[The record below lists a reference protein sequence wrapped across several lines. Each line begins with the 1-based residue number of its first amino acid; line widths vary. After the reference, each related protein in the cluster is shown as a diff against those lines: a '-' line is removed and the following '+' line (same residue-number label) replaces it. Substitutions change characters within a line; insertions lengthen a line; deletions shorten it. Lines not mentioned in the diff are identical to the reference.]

1 MAYYMEADSFV
12 FLKDSWTA
20 RGGSGHP
27 ELETYA
33 RLKEHGVEHVAT
45 AIAGGE
51 VGGPDVQLTHSQQYA
66 TLKRPPLARVHYRLV
81 TNIGRPLESYTD
93 SQELLRAV
101 HCAFEG
107 TVDLSFT
114 DAVHS
119 DPLTGHKQAYEKAGI
134 LHGDVS
140 VANIL
145 IDVNSTPNN
154 FKAFLNDWDA
164 CAHMSGSCMGSK
176 RLNHTVSFSLVSL

>member
-1 MAYYMEADSFV
+1 MEADSFV

-51 VGGPDVQLTHSQQYA
+51 VGDTDVQLTHSQRYS
-66 TLKRPPLARVHYRLV
+66 TSKRPPRARAHYRLV
-81 TNIGRPLESYTD
+81 TNLGRPLESYTD
-93 SQELLRAV
+93 SQELLKAV

-107 TVDLSFT
+107 TVPVT
-114 DAVHS
+114 IATNCQS
-119 DPLTGHKQAYEKAGI
+119 DVSTGHQQAYEKAGI

-140 VANIL
+140 ISNIL
-145 IDVNSTPNN
+145 IDVDSTPSN
-154 FKAFLNDWDA
+154 FKAFLNDWDV
-164 CAHMSGSCMGSK
+164 CTYISEPGKSSTRH
-176 RLNHTVSFSLVSL
+176 NHTVSVFLGS